1 MTQSFFKL
9 QTSKYGGIDKKQ
21 LAQKMWKSTVNAG
34 EAVVNILG
42 ATGIAGFKFHV
53 PQTEQVRFE
62 NEITDHYVESNYAIQ
77 DHIARKPIVIT
88 LSGLV
93 GDYFYSVNQI
103 EDMLALITPTIT
115 LVKELIPQITSVV
128 QKQKINFAEEQKQK
142 LVKQNDGSY
151 KVLVNG
157 KQNEYEFNTMDL
169 FSLFQSLYKMKS
181 AQTRAFLFFEAMWK
195 SGARFSVETTWK
207 RYDNMV
213 VQSVTPKRDNN
224 ADITEF
230 TVVCKQMEFVN
241 SKVETIEE
249 YKNRTELQKADVTNK
264 GAVKGEE
271 VSAVKDDYMEG
282 VNQRLQNRSIERSN
296 ANDAWLEH
304 EGWYD

>member
-1 MTQSFFKL
+1 MTQSFFEL
-9 QTSKYGGIDKKQ
+9 QTSKYGTVNKKQ
-21 LAQKMWKSTVNAG
+21 LAQKMWKSAVNVG

-42 ATGIAGFKFHV
+42 ATGIAGFKFNV

-62 NEITDHYVESNYAIQ
+62 NEITDHYVEGNYAIQ
-77 DHIARKPIVIT
+77 DHIARKPVVIT

-93 GDYFYSVNQI
+93 GDYFYTVNEI
-103 EDMLALITPTIT
+103 EDLLALITPTIT

-128 QKQKINFAEEQKQK
+128 QRQKINFSNEQKQK
-142 LVKQNDGSY
+142 LLKQEDGSY
-151 KVLVNG
+151 RVVVNG
-157 KQNEYEFNTMDL
+157 KQYEYEFNTMDL
-169 FSLFQSLYKMKS
+169 FTLFQSLYKMKS

-213 VQSVTPKRDNN
+213 VQSITPKRDNN

-230 TVVCKQMEFVN
+230 TVVCKQIEFVS

-249 YKNRTELQKADVTNK
+249 YKNRTQLQKAQATNK
-264 GAVKGEE
+264 GAVKGTPI
-271 VSAVKDDYMEG
+271 SLD
-282 VNQRLQNRSIERSN
+282 NSIQ
-296 ANDAWLEH
+296 LV
-304 EGWYD
+304 

>member
-1 MTQSFFKL
+1 MTQSFFQL
-9 QTSKYGGIDKKQ
+9 QTSKYGTINKKQ
-21 LAQKMWKSTVNAG
+21 IAQKMWKSTVNAG
-34 EAVVNILG
+34 EAIVNILG
-42 ATGIAGFKFHV
+42 ATGIAGFKFNV
-53 PQTEQVRFE
+53 PQTEQVKFE

-93 GDYFYSVNQI
+93 GDYFYTVNQI

-115 LVKELIPQITSVV
+115 LVKEFIPQITNLV
-128 QKQKINFAEEQKQK
+128 QRQKINFANEQKQK
-142 LVKQNDGSY
+142 LLKQDNGSY

-157 KQNEYEFNTMDL
+157 KEYEYEFNSMDL
-169 FSLFQSLYKMKS
+169 FTLFQSLYKLKS
-181 AQTRAFLFFEAMWK
+181 PQTRAFIFFEALWK

-213 VQSVTPKRDNN
+213 VQSITPKRDNN

-230 TVVCKQMEFVN
+230 SITCKQMEFVF

-249 YKNRTELQKADVTNK
+249 YKNRTQLQKASATNK
-264 GAVKGEE
+264 GAVKGEQI
-271 VSAVKDDYMEG
+271 SM
-282 VNQRLQNRSIERSN
+282 VNDIQ
-296 ANDAWLEH
+296 
-304 EGWYD
+304 YV

>member
-1 MTQSFFKL
+1 MTDSFFKL
-9 QTSKYGGIDKKQ
+9 QTSKYGSINKKQ
-21 LAQKMWKSTVNAG
+21 LAQKMWKGTVNAG
-34 EAVVNILG
+34 EAIVNILG
-42 ATGIAGFKFHV
+42 ATGIAGFKFNV
-53 PQTEQVRFE
+53 PQNEQVRFE

-77 DHIARKPIVIT
+77 DHIARKPVVIT

-115 LVKELIPQITSVV
+115 LVREFIPQIRSVIQRKKIDFANE
-128 QKQKINFAEEQKQK
+128 QKQKI
-142 LVKQNDGSY
+142 VKQENGSY

-157 KQNEYEFNTMDL
+157 KEYEYEFNTMDL
-169 FSLFQSLYKMKS
+169 FSLFQSLYKLKS
-181 AQTRAFLFFEAMWK
+181 PQTRAFLFFEAMWK

-230 TVVCKQMEFVN
+230 SIVCKQIEFAT
-241 SKVETIEE
+241 SKVETIDE
-249 YKNRTELQKADVTNK
+249 YKNRVQLQKAETVNK
-264 GAVKGEE
+264 GAVKGEQISM
-271 VSAVKDDYMEG
+271 V
-282 VNQRLQNRSIERSN
+282 
-296 ANDAWLEH
+296 
-304 EGWYD
+304 YDTQYV

>member
-1 MTQSFFKL
+1 MVKSFITNL
-9 QTSKYGGIDKKQ
+9 NNKYGGIDKKQ

-62 NEITDHYVESNYAIQ
+62 NEITDNFVESNYAIQ
-77 DHIARKPIVIT
+77 DHIARKPVMIT

-103 EDMLALITPTIT
+103 EDALALIVPTIK
-115 LVKELIPQITSVV
+115 LVQAFIPDITARVK
-128 QKQKINFAEEQKQK
+128 KQKIDFSNEQKQK
-142 LVKQNDGSY
+142 LIKQDDGSY

-169 FSLFQSLYKMKS
+169 FYLFQSLYKMKS

-230 TVVCKQMEFVN
+230 TVTCKQMEFAT

-249 YKNRTELQKADVTNK
+249 YKNRTQLQKAEATNK
-264 GAVKGEE
+264 GAVKGTKI
-271 VSAVKDDYMEG
+271 SLDNNIQFA
-282 VNQRLQNRSIERSN
+282 
-296 ANDAWLEH
+296 
-304 EGWYD
+304 

>member
-1 MTQSFFKL
+1 MTQSFFEL
-9 QTSKYGGIDKKQ
+9 QTSKYGTVNKKQ
-21 LAQKMWKSTVNAG
+21 LAQKMWKGAVNVG

-42 ATGIAGFKFHV
+42 ATGIAGFKFNV
-53 PQTEQVRFE
+53 PKTEQVRFE

-77 DHIARKPIVIT
+77 DHIARKPVVIT

-93 GDYFYSVNQI
+93 GDYFYSVNEI
-103 EDMLALITPTIT
+103 EDLLALITPTIT
-115 LVKELIPQITSVV
+115 LVRELIPQITSVV
-128 QKQKINFAEEQKQK
+128 QKQKINFSNEQRQK
-142 LVKQNDGSY
+142 LIKQEDGSY
-151 KVLVNG
+151 KINVNG

-169 FSLFQSLYKMKS
+169 FTLFQSLYKMKS

-213 VQSVTPKRDNN
+213 VQSITPKRDNN

-230 TVVCKQMEFVN
+230 TVVCKQIEFVS

-249 YKNRTELQKADVTNK
+249 YKNRTQLQKAQATNK
-264 GAVKGEE
+264 GAVKGTPI
-271 VSAVKDDYMEG
+271 SLD
-282 VNQRLQNRSIERSN
+282 NSIQ
-296 ANDAWLEH
+296 LV
-304 EGWYD
+304 

>member
-1 MTQSFFKL
+1 MSEAI
-9 QTSKYGGIDKKQ
+9 QTSIDNFVNDRNNMYGSVNKKNI
-21 LAQKMWKSTVNAG
+21 AQKMWKQTVKAG

-77 DHIARKPIVIT
+77 DHIARKPITIT
-88 LSGLV
+88 LTGLV
-93 GDYFYSVNQI
+93 GDYFYSVNKI
-103 EDMLALITPTIT
+103 EDMLALVIPTIT
-115 LVKELIPQITSVV
+115 LVKEFIPEITKFTQRKKTYDS
-128 QKQKINFAEEQKQK
+128 KDWK
-142 LVKQNDGSY
+142 VKQEKSGDGSY
-151 KVLVNG
+151 IVSGGTETFKG
-157 KQNEYEFNTMDL
+157 YEFNSMDL
-169 FSLFQSLYKMKS
+169 FTLFQSLYKMKS

-230 TVVCKQMEFVN
+230 TVVCKQLEFA
-241 SKVETIEE
+241 SSRVETIEE
-249 YKNRTELQKADVTNK
+249 YKNRTQMQKSDVVNK
-264 GAVKGEE
+264 GVVKGEE
-271 VSAVKDDYMEG
+271 LPPVPD
-282 VNQRLQNRSIERSN
+282 VNPFEPNR
-296 ANDAWLEH
+296 
-304 EGWYD
+304 

>member
-1 MTQSFFKL
+1 MVESFFEL
-9 QTSKYGGIDKKQ
+9 QTSKYGTINKKQ
-21 LAQKMWKSTVNAG
+21 LAQKMWKGVINAG

-42 ATGIAGFKFHV
+42 ATGIAGFKFNI

-77 DHIARKPIVIT
+77 DHIARKPITIT

-93 GDYFYSVNQI
+93 GDYFYSVNKI

-115 LVKELIPQITSVV
+115 LVNEFIPQIASVV
-128 QKQKINFAEEQKQK
+128 KKQKIDFSNEQKQK
-142 LVKQNDGSY
+142 LIKQDDGSY
-151 KVLVNG
+151 KVAISG
-157 KQNEYEFNTMDL
+157 KQNEYEFNSMDL
-169 FSLFQSLYKMKS
+169 FTLFQSLYKLKS
-181 AQTRAFLFFEAMWK
+181 AQTRAFLFFEAMWR

-230 TVVCKQMEFVN
+230 TIVCKQMQFVS
-241 SKVETIEE
+241 SKVETIDE
-249 YKNRTELQKADVTNK
+249 YKNRTQMQKADTTNK
-264 GAVKGEE
+264 GAVKGELISM
-271 VSAVKDDYMEG
+271 VDDIQY
-282 VNQRLQNRSIERSN
+282 V
-296 ANDAWLEH
+296 
-304 EGWYD
+304 

>member
-1 MTQSFFKL
+1 MTDSFFKL
-9 QTSKYGGIDKKQ
+9 QTSKYGSINKKQ
-21 LAQKMWKSTVNAG
+21 LAQKMWKGTVNAG
-34 EAVVNILG
+34 EAIVNILG
-42 ATGIAGFKFHV
+42 ATGIAGFKFNV
-53 PQTEQVRFE
+53 PQNEQVRFE

-77 DHIARKPIVIT
+77 DHIARKPVVIT

-115 LVKELIPQITSVV
+115 LVREFIPQIRSVIQRKKIDFANE
-128 QKQKINFAEEQKQK
+128 QKQKI
-142 LVKQNDGSY
+142 VKQENGSY

-157 KQNEYEFNTMDL
+157 KEYEYEFNTMDL
-169 FSLFQSLYKMKS
+169 FSLFQSLYKLKS
-181 AQTRAFLFFEAMWK
+181 PQTRAFIFFEALWK

-230 TVVCKQMEFVN
+230 SIVCKQMEFTS
-241 SKVETIEE
+241 SKVETIDE
-249 YKNRTELQKADVTNK
+249 YKNRVQLQKAQTVNK
-264 GAVKGEE
+264 GAVKGEQISM
-271 VSAVKDDYMEG
+271 V
-282 VNQRLQNRSIERSN
+282 
-296 ANDAWLEH
+296 
-304 EGWYD
+304 YDTQYV

>member
-1 MTQSFFKL
+1 MVKSFITNL
-9 QTSKYGGIDKKQ
+9 NNKYGGIDKKQ

-42 ATGIAGFKFHV
+42 ATGLAGFKFHV

-62 NEITDHYVESNYAIQ
+62 NEITDNFVESNYAIQ
-77 DHIARKPIVIT
+77 DHIARKPVMIT

-103 EDMLALITPTIT
+103 EDALALIVPTIK
-115 LVKELIPQITSVV
+115 LVQAFIPDITARVK
-128 QKQKINFAEEQKQK
+128 KQKIDFSNEQKQK
-142 LVKQNDGSY
+142 LIKQDDGSY

-169 FSLFQSLYKMKS
+169 FYLFQSLYKMKS

-230 TVVCKQMEFVN
+230 TVTCKQMEFAT

-249 YKNRTELQKADVTNK
+249 YKNRTQLQKAEATNK
-264 GAVKGEE
+264 GAVKGTKI
-271 VSAVKDDYMEG
+271 SLDNNIQFA
-282 VNQRLQNRSIERSN
+282 
-296 ANDAWLEH
+296 
-304 EGWYD
+304 